1 MSVRIILALTQI
13 IRVLELVD
21 RIILRFIDVNR
32 KRSSRFSDMDLYK
45 NLGSFS
51 NYKKNNT
58 FSFINYKPN
67 TLCPVHLIYTGQE
80 CLFEILLLRYNTFSF
95 Y

>member
-32 KRSSRFSDMDLYK
+32 KRSSRFSDMDLCK
-45 NLGSFS
+45 NLRGYSLIGKTTILHIVILGSNPNVSTNFLFS
-51 NYKKNNT
+51 
-58 FSFINYKPN
+58 SRSSIW
-67 TLCPVHLIYTGQE
+67 
-80 CLFEILLLRYNTFSF
+80 
-95 Y
+95 

>member
-32 KRSSRFSDMDLYK
+32 KRSSRFSDMYLCK
-45 NLGSFS
+45 NLRGYSLIGKTAILHIVILGSNPNIS
-51 NYKKNNT
+51 
-58 FSFINYKPN
+58 INFFLVREAQLVERN
-67 TLCPVHLIYTGQE
+67 IEAV
-80 CLFEILLLRYNTFSF
+80 
-95 Y
+95 